1 MNTANIN
8 SISALVGL
16 PKDQR
21 TRAILD
27 VLRRANRPMTDRE
40 IAKALGYYDP
50 NAVRPRI
57 TEEIQRGEKSRIIK
71 VGNAKCELTKRTVR
85 TVYIRTSG
93 ETQGRLF

>member
-1 MNTANIN
+1 MNTTNIN

-16 PKDQR
+16 PRDQR
-21 TRAILD
+21 TREIIT

-50 NAVRPRI
+50 NSVRPRI
-57 TEEIQRGEKSRIIK
+57 TEEIQRGESSRIIK
-71 VGNAKCELTKRTVR
+71 VGNIKCELTKKTVR

-93 ETQGRLF
+93 EVQGRLF